1 MKWINKKA
9 VMFGSNFQR
18 RDLVGTVVRKKKN
31 GEKERFQS
39 PIIVKN
45 YNSNMGFV
53 DKADQLKTTYQINTK
68 SRKWW
73 H

>member
-31 GEKERFQS
+31 GEKESFQC

-53 DKADQLKTTYQINTK
+53 DKAYQLKTTYQINTK